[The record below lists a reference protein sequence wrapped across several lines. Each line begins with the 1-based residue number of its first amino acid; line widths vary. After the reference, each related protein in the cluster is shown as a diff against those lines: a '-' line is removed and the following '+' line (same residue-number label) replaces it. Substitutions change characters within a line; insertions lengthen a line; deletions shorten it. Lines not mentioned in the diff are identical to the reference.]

1 VARDLLGKLLVRRL
15 PEGVIAG
22 RIVEC
27 EAYEEGDPASHS
39 YRGLTDRTAVMFG
52 PPGHLYVYFTYGV
65 HFCMNVVTGEDGEGS
80 AVLLRAVEPLDG
92 MELMRQ
98 RRGVSVARELCS
110 GPGRLTQA
118 YGITRADNGM
128 DLVGGR
134 DLFVVLGDAIDEGR
148 VGIGPRVG
156 ISVAVERPWR
166 FYLNDSSFVS
176 RRPSG
181 GTRRPRRP
189 GLKAR
194 AMETGKATATAAG
207 KERARASG
215 SAAEARSRRPPSA

>member
-1 VARDLLGKLLVRRL
+1 MRRL
-15 PEGVIAG
+15 PEGVVAG

-52 PPGHLYVYFTYGV
+52 PPGHLYVYFTYGM
-65 HFCMNVVTGEDGEGS
+65 HFCMNVVTGKDGEGS
-80 AVLLRAVEPLDG
+80 AVLLRAVEPLEG
-92 MELMRQ
+92 IELMRQ
-98 RRGVSVARELCS
+98 RRGVSTARELCS

-118 YGITRADNGM
+118 YAITRADNGI
-128 DLVGGR
+128 DLVAGR
-134 DLFVVLGDAIDEGR
+134 DLFVVRGDAVQEGR

-156 ISVAVERPWR
+156 ISVAMERPWR
-166 FYLNDSSFVS
+166 FYVNDSSFVS
-176 RRPSG
+176 KNPSA
-181 GTRRPRRP
+181 GTRRARRP

-207 KERARASG
+207 KERATASG
-215 SAAEARSRRPPSA
+215 SAAGARSRKPPSG